1 MAIFII
7 IILMLITIFTYL
19 IILGSNMSK
28 SDFEK
33 QIEDE
38 EQMEYIKKY
47 IKRRN
52 GKDGRKNK

>member
-28 SDFEK
+28 SDYEK

-38 EQMEYIKKY
+38 EQMEYIKNY
-47 IKRRN
+47 GKRRKRKN
-52 GKDGRKNK
+52 GRKNK

>member
-47 IKRRN
+47 SKRGN